1 MVRSRVN
8 NDDPKLDLR
17 VPEGF
22 HKSSLDE
29 RRTSIRQDNVAAR
42 NLLPNFQANSD
53 RSRFD
58 LLACV
63 SVDFINQSLLLLK
76 GKNWGELYAD
86 PSNRVTYI
94 FIALGG
100 FLERNQ
106 NLDVL
111 QSVCHRDG
119 EWSTA
124 LQEFYCWLNFSLESA
139 AEDLFGRSH
148 IVSNELG

>member
-17 VPEGF
+17 VPESF

-100 FLERNQ
+100 FLE
-106 NLDVL
+106 
-111 QSVCHRDG
+111 
-119 EWSTA
+119 
-124 LQEFYCWLNFSLESA
+124 
-139 AEDLFGRSH
+139 
-148 IVSNELG
+148 